1 MSALFRPS
9 SDVFSELNRLQGV
22 LDQMLRPSG
31 QSSIR
36 ALSGASFPVINVG
49 TTPDAVEVMAL
60 APGVDPNALQIT
72 VDRGLLVIAGE
83 RKRSPSAANGNDG
96 KDSNGSNGNGA
107 QGGNGSGE
115 GQRPD
120 TSVYAQER
128 FSGTF
133 RRVLS
138 LPEDADPSK
147 VEAHYRDGV
156 LRVSV
161 GRRES
166 SRPRRIE
173 VN

>member
-1 MSALFRPS
+1 MMSALFGPS
-9 SDVFSELNRLQGV
+9 SDVFSELDRLQGV
-22 LDQMLRPSG
+22 LEQMRRPSG

-36 ALSGASFPVINVG
+36 ALSGAAFPVINVG
-49 TTPDAVEVMAL
+49 STPEAVEVMAL
-60 APGVDPNALQIT
+60 APGVDPNGLQIT

-83 RKRSPSAANGNDG
+83 RKRNLPA
-96 KDSNGSNGNGA
+96 GNG
-107 QGGNGSGE
+107 QNGGAAGA
-115 GQRPD
+115 GQD
-120 TSVYAQER
+120 VNVYAQER
-128 FSGTF
+128 FAGAF

-147 VEAHYRDGV
+147 VQASYRDGV
-156 LRVSV
+156 LRISV

>member
-1 MSALFRPS
+1 MSALFGPS
-9 SDVFSELNRLQGV
+9 SDLFSELDRLHGV
-22 LDQMLRPSG
+22 LDQMRRPSG
-31 QSSIR
+31 LSSIR

-49 TTPDAVEVMAL
+49 STPEAVEVMAL

-83 RKRSPSAANGNDG
+83 RKGANL
-96 KDSNGSNGNGA
+96 KGNGQ
-107 QGGNGSGE
+107 QGGQSNDQQG
-115 GQRPD
+115 GQQD
-120 TSVYAQER
+120 LNVYAQER

-147 VEAHYRDGV
+147 VEASYRDGV
-156 LRVSV
+156 LRISV